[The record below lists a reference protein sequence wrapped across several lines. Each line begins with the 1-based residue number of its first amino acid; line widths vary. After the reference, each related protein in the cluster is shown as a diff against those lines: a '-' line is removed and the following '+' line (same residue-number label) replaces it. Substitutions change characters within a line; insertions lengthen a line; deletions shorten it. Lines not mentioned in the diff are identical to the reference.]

1 MASNFLDY
9 TKLNYSEIVKQIQAK
24 MALDSRFGSFRESAT
39 AQVLVEI
46 FSAVSDMNNYY
57 IERRAEES
65 YLETAKLRSSV
76 IQLAKQLGY
85 VITRP
90 IPATANISMTLTGGG
105 NLGTY
110 CLDALTNSPD
120 IPHFI
125 QLRIFKPFT
134 FNSNKFLL
142 SRSYKYIFTTEDLT
156 NFQDSTYTKTIQYS
170 LLNTTELYNLYKDED
185 IVNLSDTTP
194 IELFQGDVKYK
205 DILSDTNDQINKKFQ
220 VYKIDDA
227 TFSNWYG
234 SEDKEVPLT
243 RVCVSNDSANPFQ
256 NNTTVTNEYEIDRRS
271 LLKQGESLTSF
282 GNADDICL
290 IRTSKDD
297 KVELVFGDGNY
308 ASIGAQTGAK
318 SNIFIQYLST
328 KGAITNQVGVSGQKI
343 ICSESILFDNESGKD
358 ISTNVTFKLSSNII
372 GGADIEDVDSIKLLA
387 PKIYSSLDRCV
398 TKDDYEAYLKTLTS
412 PINVK
417 NARAWGEQEE
427 GNGTPI
433 QKLFNVALFTCL
445 GELYRYDSIRK
456 VWEVKFGDTSESG
469 EMGNAVLDDVDL
481 FTQYSQNSYFDLLVK
496 EDSPGISRDLQ
507 QAHIADP
514 TSKLG
519 EVYTALADKSQM
531 TVRNVYISP
540 IIHELEITGTV
551 YVNRLSDASTVGNN
565 IKNAFYPYLN
575 DNADFDTPIYMSN
588 IIQTVEGVDNVVYSN
603 IGMKWNTNTNTI
615 FGNEDVSVTETF
627 YQACFNDPD
636 IIEWVTENGSTSGSD
651 LIAISTAFQSAY
663 IDIFGTTNTYDYYK
677 NYQNLTLK
685 TNMTEEWFN
694 KTVLTAIYNNTFSLL
709 NVSGYFVDSEQF
721 GNVIVKLH
729 NTFSYIIN
737 YNLLSGENKQDITE
751 YTLRNEIAKIKF
763 NPTILYAS

>member
-1 MASNFLDY
+1 M
-9 TKLNYSEIVKQIQAK
+9 
-24 MALDSRFGSFRESAT
+24 
-39 AQVLVEI
+39 
-46 FSAVSDMNNYY
+46 
-57 IERRAEES
+57 
-65 YLETAKLRSSV
+65 
-76 IQLAKQLGY
+76 
-85 VITRP
+85 
-90 IPATANISMTLTGGG
+90 
-105 NLGTY
+105 
-110 CLDALTNSPD
+110 
-120 IPHFI
+120 
-125 QLRIFKPFT
+125 RIFKPFT

-170 LLNTTELYNLYKDED
+170 LLNTTGLYNLYKDED

-417 NARAWGEQEE
+417 NARAWGE
-427 GNGTPI
+427 
-433 QKLFNVALFTCL
+433 
-445 GELYRYDSIRK
+445 
-456 VWEVKFGDTSESG
+456 
-469 EMGNAVLDDVDL
+469 
-481 FTQYSQNSYFDLLVK
+481 
-496 EDSPGISRDLQ
+496 
-507 QAHIADP
+507 
-514 TSKLG
+514 
-519 EVYTALADKSQM
+519 
-531 TVRNVYISP
+531 
-540 IIHELEITGTV
+540 
-551 YVNRLSDASTVGNN
+551 LS
-565 IKNAFYPYLN
+565 
-575 DNADFDTPIYMSN
+575 
-588 IIQTVEGVDNVVYSN
+588 
-603 IGMKWNTNTNTI
+603 
-615 FGNEDVSVTETF
+615 
-627 YQACFNDPD
+627 
-636 IIEWVTENGSTSGSD
+636 
-651 LIAISTAFQSAY
+651 
-663 IDIFGTTNTYDYYK
+663 
-677 NYQNLTLK
+677 
-685 TNMTEEWFN
+685 
-694 KTVLTAIYNNTFSLL
+694 
-709 NVSGYFVDSEQF
+709 
-721 GNVIVKLH
+721 
-729 NTFSYIIN
+729 
-737 YNLLSGENKQDITE
+737 
-751 YTLRNEIAKIKF
+751 
-763 NPTILYAS
+763 